1 MNCIIVDDDVFYCKT
16 LTTFCERLNL
26 NLIGAYSDPVQAL
39 SVLSD
44 RDDIDLVFLDIHMPE
59 ITGFD
64 ILKSNPKLNV
74 IISTMDGSK
83 AIEAFDYN
91 VVDYLLKPVTLDRF
105 IRAVNRA
112 KERIGNKKNNTSDA
126 PSISPQNSKEETSS
140 AKEIFVNV
148 NKRLVKIVLDNIY
161 LIEAK
166 GDYVL
171 IKLIE
176 GKNVVVHTTLKSMMD
191 KLPSDTFV
199 RVHRSN
205 VVNIK
210 KIVDIEDSSILI
222 NSEVVPISKTYRD
235 DLLSKLNLIN

>member
-16 LTTFCERLNL
+16 LSSYCERLNL
-26 NLIGAYSDPVQAL
+26 NLIGSYSDPVEAL
-39 SVLSD
+39 NTISSSD
-44 RDDIDLVFLDIHMPE
+44 DVDLVFLDIHMPE
-59 ITGFD
+59 LTGFD
-64 ILKSNPKLNV
+64 ILRSNPKLNV

-112 KERIGNKKNNTSDA
+112 KERLGAKTTKNSIDTKKKSEA
-126 PSISPQNSKEETSS
+126 TSS
-140 AKEIFVNV
+140 EPKEIFVNV
-148 NKRLVKIVLDNIY
+148 NKRLVKIELDNIY

-171 IKLIE
+171 IKLIA
-176 GKNVVVHTTLKSMMD
+176 GKNLVVHTTLKSMMD
-191 KLPSDTFV
+191 KLPSNKFV

-210 KIVDIEDSSILI
+210 CIVDIEDSNILI
-222 NSEVVPISKTYRD
+222 NGEVVPISKTYRE

>member
-1 MNCIIVDDDVFYCKT
+1 MNCIIVDDDIFYCKT
-16 LTTFCERLNL
+16 LTAFCERLGL
-26 NLIGAYSDPVQAL
+26 NLKGTYSDPVEAL

-44 RDDIDLVFLDIHMPE
+44 SSGIDLVFLDIHMPE

-74 IISTMDGSK
+74 VISTMDGSK

-112 KERIGNKKNNTSDA
+112 KERINRKNAVANQLTAKNTKQE
-126 PSISPQNSKEETSS
+126 PEV
-140 AKEIFVNV
+140 KEIFVNV

-176 GKNVVVHTTLKSMMD
+176 GKNLVVHTTLKSMMD
-191 KLPSDTFV
+191 KLPKNQFV

-210 KIVDIEDSSILI
+210 KIVDIEDSNILI
-222 NSEVVPISKTYRD
+222 NKEVVPVSKTYREE
-235 DLLSKLNLIN
+235 LLGKLNLIN

>member
-16 LTTFCERLNL
+16 LSTFCERLNL
-26 NLIGAYSDPVQAL
+26 NLIGTYSDPVEALAAL
-39 SVLSD
+39 SNSEN
-44 RDDIDLVFLDIHMPE
+44 IDLVFLDIHMPE
-59 ITGFD
+59 LTGFD
-64 ILKSNPKLNV
+64 ILKTNPKLNV
-74 IISTMDGSK
+74 VISTMDGSK

-91 VVDYLLKPVTLDRF
+91 VVDYLLKPVTLERF

-112 KERIGNKKNNTSDA
+112 KERIGNK
-126 PSISPQNSKEETSS
+126 TSS
-140 AKEIFVNV
+140 QETKVERKQEEVDKEIFVNV
-148 NKRLVKIVLDNIY
+148 NKRLVKIDLDNIY

-176 GKNVVVHTTLKSMMD
+176 GKNLVVHTTLKSMMD
-191 KLPSDTFV
+191 KLPKKQFV

-210 KIVDIEDSSILI
+210 RIVDIEDSNILI
-222 NSEVVPISKTYRD
+222 NKEVVPISKTYRE

>member
-16 LTTFCERLNL
+16 LSAFCERLNL
-26 NLIGAYSDPVQAL
+26 NLIGSYSDPVEAL
-39 SVLSD
+39 AVLAD
-44 RDDIDLVFLDIHMPE
+44 NKDIDVVFLDIHMPE

-112 KERIGNKKNNTSDA
+112 KERVSGQSNTSSTKSSPA
-126 PSISPQNSKEETSS
+126 PAESNQAP
-140 AKEIFVNV
+140 KEIFVNV
-148 NKRLVKIVLDNIY
+148 NKRLVKIELNNIY

-176 GKNVVVHTTLKSMMD
+176 GKNLVVHTTLKSMMD

-222 NSEVVPISKTYRD
+222 NGEVVPISKTYRE

>member
-1 MNCIIVDDDVFYCKT
+1 MNCIIVDDDLFYCKT
-16 LTTFCERLNL
+16 LQSFCERLDL
-26 NLIGAYSDPVQAL
+26 NLLGVYSDPVKAL
-39 SVLSD
+39 SALSETD
-44 RDDIDLVFLDIHMPE
+44 NVDLVFLDIHMPDLS
-59 ITGFD
+59 GFD

-74 IISTMDGSK
+74 VISTMDESK

-112 KERIGNKKNNTSDA
+112 KERINPSKNPAATPAPASGAVPNKNE
-126 PSISPQNSKEETSS
+126 P
-140 AKEIFVNV
+140 KEIYVNV

-166 GDYVL
+166 GDYIL

-176 GKNVVVHTTLKSMMD
+176 GKNQVVHTTLKSIMS
-191 KLPSDTFV
+191 KLPENSFV

-222 NSEVVPISKTYRD
+222 QGEVVPISKTYRD

>member
-1 MNCIIVDDDVFYCKT
+1 MNCIIVDDDLFYCKT
-16 LTTFCERLNL
+16 LQSFCERLDL
-26 NLIGAYSDPVQAL
+26 NLLGVFSDPVKAMGIL
-39 SVLSD
+39 SE
-44 RDDIDLVFLDIHMPE
+44 REDIDLVFLDIHMPD
-59 ITGFD
+59 ISGFD

-74 IISTMDGSK
+74 VISTMDETK

-112 KERIGNKKNNTSDA
+112 KERLSGNGNSASYKETPAPNASDNTN
-126 PSISPQNSKEETSS
+126 P
-140 AKEIFVNV
+140 KEIYVNV
-148 NKRLVKIVLDNIY
+148 NKRLVKIELDNIY
-161 LIEAK
+161 IIEAK
-166 GDYVL
+166 GDYIL

-176 GKNVVVHTTLKSMMD
+176 GKNQVVHTTLKSIMS
-191 KLPSDTFV
+191 KLPENIFV

-222 NSEVVPISKTYRD
+222 NKEVVSISKTYREN
-235 DLLSKLNLIN
+235 LLSKLNLIN

>member
-1 MNCIIVDDDVFYCKT
+1 MNCIIVDDDLFYCKT
-16 LTTFCERLNL
+16 LQSFCERLDL
-26 NLIGAYSDPVQAL
+26 NLLGVYSDPVKAMSAL
-39 SVLSD
+39 TNNTDV
-44 RDDIDLVFLDIHMPE
+44 DLVFLDIHMPDLS
-59 ITGFD
+59 GFD

-74 IISTMDGSK
+74 VISTMDETK

-112 KERIGNKKNNTSDA
+112 KERIGGGNETAETVITKTVVQEKA
-126 PSISPQNSKEETSS
+126 PR
-140 AKEIFVNV
+140 EIYVNV
-148 NKRLVKIVLDNIY
+148 NKRLVKIELDNIY

-166 GDYVL
+166 GDYIL
-171 IKLIE
+171 IKLLE
-176 GKNVVVHTTLKSMMD
+176 GKNQVVHTTLKSIMA
-191 KLPSDTFV
+191 KLPENTFV

-222 NSEVVPISKTYRD
+222 NGEVVPISKTYRE

>member
-1 MNCIIVDDDVFYCKT
+1 MNCIIVDDDIFYCKT
-16 LTTFCERLNL
+16 LTAFCKRLGLNL
-26 NLIGAYSDPVQAL
+26 KGTYSDPVEAL

-44 RDDIDLVFLDIHMPE
+44 SSGIDLVFLDIHMPE

-112 KERIGNKKNNTSDA
+112 KERIDRKKAVANQLTAKNKKQESNV
-126 PSISPQNSKEETSS
+126 
-140 AKEIFVNV
+140 KEIFVNV
-148 NKRLVKIVLDNIY
+148 NKKLVKIELDNIY

-171 IKLIE
+171 IKLVA
-176 GKNVVVHTTLKSMMD
+176 GKNIVVHTTLKSMMD
-191 KLPSDTFV
+191 KLPKNQFV

-210 KIVDIEDSSILI
+210 KIVDIEDSNILI
-222 NSEVVPISKTYRD
+222 NKEVVPVSKTYREE
-235 DLLSKLNLIN
+235 LLGKLNLIN

>member
-16 LTTFCERLNL
+16 LSTFCERLNL

-44 RDDIDLVFLDIHMPE
+44 RNDIDLVFLDIHMPE

-112 KERIGNKKNNTSDA
+112 KERIENKNNPTSG
-126 PSISPQNSKEETSS
+126 SPKATSSPKEES
-140 AKEIFVNV
+140 ASVKEIFVNV

-161 LIEAK
+161 VIEAK

-176 GKNVVVHTTLKSMMD
+176 GKNLVVHTTLKSMMD
-191 KLPSDTFV
+191 KLPSSTFV